1 MAAAPVL
8 DLESPGKRST
18 VLEVATGKDGAPIRV
33 PVTVVRRGE
42 GPALLLTGGN
52 HGDEYEGPIALM
64 KLIRA
69 LEPADLTCGMV
80 IAIPALNPPAV
91 DAGTRTSPLDGLNLN
106 RVFPGKPRGR
116 PTERLAH
123 AVTERILPHVDV
135 VLDLHAGGKTHD
147 IVPSVMIHRIAN
159 KALMTRTLDV
169 MKAFRAP
176 VGILIKEFESEGMID
191 TTVERMGKVF
201 GCCELG
207 GLGRVTPETMDVAET
222 GITNVLKHLGMM
234 KGALR
239 TPTWRGRHRSRVLEA
254 LDFARYFSAPASGI
268 LEPFVDI
275 DDSVVKGQPLG
286 QVHSIRA
293 PRRAPV
299 VIASPAD
306 GVLFSRR
313 AFCPVSKGQRIGLV
327 AAVSERW

>member
-1 MAAAPVL
+1 MASGPAL
-8 DLESPGKRST
+8 DLTRPGKRFT
-18 VLEVATGKDGAPIRV
+18 WLEVETGGAGKPIRL
-33 PVTVVRRGE
+33 PVTVIRRGE

-64 KLIRA
+64 KLVRA
-69 LEPADLTCGMV
+69 LQPDDLACGMV
-80 IAIPALNPPAV
+80 VAMPALNPPAL

-123 AVTERILPHVDV
+123 AITTQVLPHVDV
-135 VLDLHAGGKTHD
+135 VLDLHAGGRTHD

-159 KALMTRTLDV
+159 RALMARTLGV

-176 VGILIKEFESEGMID
+176 VGILIKEFDSEGMID
-191 TTVERMGKVF
+191 TTVERLGKVF

-207 GLGRVTPETMDVAET
+207 GLGRVTPETVAVAET
-222 GITNVLKHLGMM
+222 GIANVLKHLGMM
-234 KGALR
+234 KGALK
-239 TPTWRGRHRSRVLEA
+239 TPMWRGRRRCRVLEA
-254 LDFARYFSAPASGI
+254 LDFARYFDAPASGI

-275 DDSVVKGQPLG
+275 DDTVEKGQPLG
-286 QVHSIRA
+286 QVHSVRA
-293 PRRAPV
+293 RRAPV
-299 VIASPAD
+299 PVLSPAD

-313 AFCPVSKGQRIGLV
+313 AFCPVTKGQCLGLV
-327 AAVSERW
+327 AAISDRW